1 MSKEEAGLPR
11 TCQQQAQ
18 ASRAKVQGT
27 RERAATGG
35 AATSVRRL
43 LLLALARTAEGP
55 GALLYVLRVLA
66 GWEKEGKGKSP
77 LPVACTLPKVG
88 KGVPSAHTERP
99 PQQPPP
105 PQPPPPQRY
114 PLVYNVGKTITSALK
129 RRYPLLYVLAAND
142 AIDHRG
148 KWADALLSDPTVGPA
163 LRPTLNAPVRGKGT
177 LLVNSYKT
185 LRVDDPEWYT
195 TCLRHGGD
203 PELSDKRGRSL
214 RTYLEREQAQLKK
227 HTSHVHAHPDKT
239 ERATRRASRKH
250 TRKERM
256 TRVRET
262 MLDTGLAMMQ
272 ANYTLTLDG
281 YARVLGAMGAMGAMR
296 GGG

>member
-1 MSKEEAGLPR
+1 LVETPTDGFDMRKCLS
-11 TCQQQAQ
+11 
-18 ASRAKVQGT
+18 
-27 RERAATGG
+27 
-35 AATSVRRL
+35 ATSVRRL

-66 GWEKEGKGKSP
+66 GWEKEGKGTSP

-99 PQQPPP
+99 R
-105 PQPPPPQRY
+105 QRY
-114 PLVYNVGKTITSALK
+114 PLVYSVGKTITSALK

-148 KWADALLSDPTVGPA
+148 KWVDALLSDPTVGPA

-203 PELSDKRGRSL
+203 PELSDKRGSDKRGRSL

-281 YARVLGAMGAMGAMR
+281 YARVLGAMGGNAG
-296 GGG
+296 